1 MAGCEQAC
9 TAGSALTLALLQ
21 GSPHVRELLLPA
33 HAELPSSCNSNTWL
47 AGAPA
52 NAAQLST
59 LADVMRPQF
68 EFVDAN
74 KDGMVTMTELKQ
86 LSTQAS
92 APQLPQQL
100 PEMSQHRPTM
110 PGLGCP
116 ITSATCTG
124 TVA

>member
-1 MAGCEQAC
+1 M
-9 TAGSALTLALLQ
+9 Q
-21 GSPHVRELLLPA
+21 GSPHVRQVLLPA

-47 AGAPA
+47 AGSPA

-68 EFVDAN
+68 DFVDAN

-92 APQLPQQL
+92 RPQQL
-100 PEMSQHRPTM
+100 PDSTVAI

-116 ITSATCTG
+116 VTRATCTG
-124 TVA
+124 TVEL